1 MAQVQDLSGLLTG
14 ISKAPIDPRV
24 GLTPMQQLQARG
36 MEANQGLRQAAG
48 GLMSS
53 ITGKEV
59 NVQTSRERAQSE
71 LAGLDVN
78 DPKDQ
83 PRILEIYTRLDPNKA
98 AQLKAAFAQQGRD
111 RSTISAEGLAQKNE
125 RESLADYLALEYGS
139 KALKLRPAIM
149 SGAINASNWDKVFKK
164 EDSVKRTPKN
174 VTYTDSSGN
183 VQTQLVFMDDNGKT
197 FDEKGTPIV
206 LPTNAQL
213 TITGRTAEDA
223 ATTGVSEFTETEA
236 KAVRTDIINSRKRLA
251 TLGPI
256 TEESIDKFL
265 SLKGKGISA
274 LGSGLSAFTRWA
286 SSCRTRTG
294 SSSSVLSAGRRTAGQ
309 GVLFGDL
316 ENYFNSKRHD
326 ITGAAAAVAELKSLR
341 KGLLSGETSPVK
353 AKARLRKV
361 IADEQAQIEKNFE
374 LLASNGLD
382 MPAYFDE
389 VATPEDT
396 NSKLSAPQQEQAN
409 RVKAI
414 LDTIQDGEDE

>member
-14 ISKAPIDPRV
+14 ISQAPIDPRV

-36 MEANQGLRQAAG
+36 MEANQGLRKAAG

-59 NVQTSRERAQSE
+59 NVQTTRERAQTE

-98 AQLKAAFAQQGRD
+98 AQLKAAFAQQDRD
-111 RSTISAEGLAQKNE
+111 RSTISAEGLAQENE
-125 RESLADYLALEYGS
+125 REALADYLALEYGP

-183 VQTQLVFMDDNGKT
+183 VQTQLIFMDDNGRT

-213 TITGRTAEDA
+213 TITGRTPEDA
-223 ATTGVSEFTETEA
+223 ATGVSTFTDSEA
-236 KAVRTDIINSRKRLA
+236 QAVRTDIINSRKRLR

-256 TEESIDKFL
+256 TEESIDKFYL
-265 SLKGKGISA
+265 
-274 LGSGLSAFTRWA
+274 
-286 SSCRTRTG
+286 
-294 SSSSVLSAGRRTAGQ
+294 
-309 GVLFGDL
+309 
-316 ENYFNSKRHD
+316 
-326 ITGAAAAVAELKSLR
+326 
-341 KGLLSGETSPVK
+341 
-353 AKARLRKV
+353 
-361 IADEQAQIEKNFE
+361 
-374 LLASNGLD
+374 
-382 MPAYFDE
+382 
-389 VATPEDT
+389 
-396 NSKLSAPQQEQAN
+396 
-409 RVKAI
+409 
-414 LDTIQDGEDE
+414 

>member
-14 ISKAPIDPRV
+14 ISQAPIDPRV

-149 SGAINASNWDKVFKK
+149 SGAINASNWDNVFKK

-174 VTYTDSSGN
+174 VTWTDSSGA
-183 VQTQLVFMDDNGKT
+183 VQTQLVFMDDNGRT

-223 ATTGVSEFTETEA
+223 ATGVSAFTDTEA

-274 LGSGLSAFTRWA
+274 LGSGLSAL
-286 SSCRTRTG
+286 TG
-294 SSSSVLSAGRRTAGQ
+294 LGGDTVNEAIENVTGVDVVEFAGEQ

-341 KGLLSGETSPVK
+341 KGLLSGETTPVK

-361 IADEQAQIEKNFE
+361 IADEQAQIENNFE

-382 MPAYFDE
+382 MPAYFDK
-389 VATPEDT
+389 VATSETT
-396 NSKLSAPQQEQAN
+396 NSKLSAPQQESAK
-409 RVKAI
+409 RVMDM
-414 LDTIQDGEDE
+414 LDKIQDGED

>member
-14 ISKAPIDPRV
+14 ISQAPIDPRV

-83 PRILEIYTRLDPNKA
+83 PRILEIYTRLDPTKA

-111 RSTISAEGLAQKNE
+111 RTTISAEGLAQKNE

-183 VQTQLVFMDDNGKT
+183 VQTQLVFMDDNGRT

-223 ATTGVSEFTETEA
+223 ATGVSAFTDTEA

-274 LGSGLSAFTRWA
+274 LGSGLSAL
-286 SSCRTRTG
+286 TG
-294 SSSSVLSAGRRTAGQ
+294 LGGDMVNEAIENVTGVDVVEFAGEQ

-396 NSKLSAPQQEQAN
+396 NSKLSAPQQESAK
-409 RVKAI
+409 RVMDM
-414 LDTIQDGEDE
+414 LDKIQDGED

>member
-14 ISKAPIDPRV
+14 ISQAPIDPRV

-111 RSTISAEGLAQKNE
+111 RSTISAEGLAQENE
-125 RESLADYLALEYGS
+125 RESLADYLALEYGP

-164 EDSVKRTPKN
+164 KDSVKRTPKN
-174 VTYTDSSGN
+174 VTYTDSSGKS
-183 VQTQLVFMDDNGKT
+183 QTQLIFVDDNGRT

-223 ATTGVSEFTETEA
+223 AAGVSTFTDTEA
-236 KAVRTDIINSRKRLA
+236 KAVRTDIINSRKRLR

-265 SLKGKGISA
+265 SLKGKGIST
-274 LGSGLSAFTRWA
+274 LGSGLSAL
-286 SSCRTRTG
+286 TG
-294 SSSSVLSAGRRTAGQ
+294 LGGDTVNEAIENVTGVDVVEFAGEQ

-341 KGLLSGETSPVK
+341 KGLLSGETTPVK

-382 MPAYFDE
+382 MPAYFDN
-389 VATPEDT
+389 VATPETT
-396 NSKLSAPQQEQAN
+396 NSKLSAPQQESAQ
-409 RVKAI
+409 RVMDM
-414 LDTIQDGEDE
+414 LDNIQYGED

>member
-14 ISKAPIDPRV
+14 ISQAPIDPRV

-36 MEANQGLRQAAG
+36 MEANQGLRKAAG

-59 NVQTSRERAQSE
+59 NVQTTRERAQTE

-98 AQLKAAFAQQGRD
+98 AQLKAAFAQQDRD
-111 RSTISAEGLAQKNE
+111 RSTISAEGLAQENE
-125 RESLADYLALEYGS
+125 REALADYLALEYGP

-183 VQTQLVFMDDNGKT
+183 VQTQLIFMDDNGRT

-213 TITGRTAEDA
+213 TITGRTPEDA
-223 ATTGVSEFTETEA
+223 ATGVSTFTDSEA
-236 KAVRTDIINSRKRLA
+236 QAVRTDIINSRKRLR

-265 SLKGKGISA
+265 SLKGRGIAA
-274 LGSGLSAFTRWA
+274 LGSGLSAL
-286 SSCRTRTG
+286 TG
-294 SSSSVLSAGRRTAGQ
+294 LGGDTVNEAIKSTTGVDVVEFAGEQ

-341 KGLLSGETSPVK
+341 KGLLSGDISPVK

-361 IADEQAQIEKNFE
+361 IADEQAQIETNFE

-382 MPAYFDE
+382 MPAYFDK
-389 VATPEDT
+389 VATPENT
-396 NSKLSAPQQEQAN
+396 NSKLPAPLQEKAK
-409 RVKAI
+409 RVMDI
-414 LDTIQDGEDE
+414 LATIQDGED

>member
-14 ISKAPIDPRV
+14 ISQAPIDPRV

-36 MEANQGLRQAAG
+36 YEANKNLRQSAG
-48 GLMSS
+48 GLMSA

-59 NVQTSRERAQSE
+59 NVQTSREKAQSE
-71 LAGLDVN
+71 LAGLDIN

-83 PRILEIYTRLDPNKA
+83 PRILEIYTRLDPTKA

-125 RESLADYLALEYGS
+125 REALADYLALEYGP

-183 VQTQLVFMDDNGKT
+183 VQTQLIFMDDNGRT

-213 TITGRTAEDA
+213 TITGRTPEDA
-223 ATTGVSEFTETEA
+223 ATGVSTFTDSEA
-236 KAVRTDIINSRKRLA
+236 KAVRNDIINSRKRLR

-274 LGSGLSAFTRWA
+274 LGGSLSALTGLGGDTVNEA
-286 SSCRTRTG
+286 IKRTTG
-294 SSSSVLSAGRRTAGQ
+294 VDVVEFAGEQ

-341 KGLLSGETSPVK
+341 KGLLSGETTPVK

-382 MPAYFDE
+382 MPAYFDKVVTSE
-389 VATPEDT
+389 TT
-396 NSKLSAPQQEQAN
+396 NSKLSAPQQESAK
-409 RVKAI
+409 RVMDM
-414 LDTIQDGEDE
+414 LDNIQDGED

>member
-83 PRILEIYTRLDPNKA
+83 PRILEIYTRLDPTKA

-111 RSTISAEGLAQKNE
+111 RTTISAEGLAQKNE

-183 VQTQLVFMDDNGKT
+183 VQTQLVFMDDNGRT

-223 ATTGVSEFTETEA
+223 ATGVSAFTDTEA

-274 LGSGLSAFTRWA
+274 LGSGLS
-286 SSCRTRTG
+286 SLTG
-294 SSSSVLSAGRRTAGQ
+294 LGGDTVNEAIENVTGVDVVEFAGEQ

-396 NSKLSAPQQEQAN
+396 NSKLSAPQQESAK
-409 RVKAI
+409 RVMDM
-414 LDTIQDGEDE
+414 LDKIQDGED

>member
-14 ISKAPIDPRV
+14 ISQAPIDPRV
-24 GLTPMQQLQARG
+24 NLTPMQALRARG
-36 MEANQGLRQAAG
+36 LEANRGLRQAAG

-53 ITGKEV
+53 ITGREV
-59 NVQTSRERAQSE
+59 NVQTTRERAQSE
-71 LAGLDVN
+71 LAGLDIN
-78 DPKDQ
+78 DLKDQ

-174 VTYTDSSGN
+174 VTWTDSSGA
-183 VQTQLVFMDDNGKT
+183 VQTQLVFMDDNGRT

-223 ATTGVSEFTETEA
+223 APGVSAFTDTEA

-274 LGSGLSAFTRWA
+274 LGSGLSAL
-286 SSCRTRTG
+286 TG
-294 SSSSVLSAGRRTAGQ
+294 LGGDTVNEAIENVTGVDVVEFAGEQ

-341 KGLLSGETSPVK
+341 KGLLSGETTPVK

-396 NSKLSAPQQEQAN
+396 NSKLSAPQQESAK
-409 RVKAI
+409 RVMDM
-414 LDTIQDGEDE
+414 LDKIQDGED

>member
-14 ISKAPIDPRV
+14 ISQAPIDPRV

-83 PRILEIYTRLDPNKA
+83 PRILEIYTRLDPTKA
-98 AQLKAAFAQQGRD
+98 AQLKAAFAQQGRE

-149 SGAINASNWDKVFKK
+149 SGAINASNWDNVFKK

-174 VTYTDSSGN
+174 VTWTDSSGA
-183 VQTQLVFMDDNGKT
+183 VQTQLVFMDDNGRT

-223 ATTGVSEFTETEA
+223 ATGVSAFTDTEA

-274 LGSGLSAFTRWA
+274 LGSGLSAL
-286 SSCRTRTG
+286 TG
-294 SSSSVLSAGRRTAGQ
+294 LGGDMVNEAIENVTGVDVVEFAGEQ

-341 KGLLSGETSPVK
+341 KGLLSGETTPVK

-396 NSKLSAPQQEQAN
+396 NSKLSAPQQESAK
-409 RVKAI
+409 RVMDM
-414 LDTIQDGEDE
+414 LDKIQDGED